1 MFSGLPSLRRP
12 SRRAFLGGLGS
23 LAVLPAFAKL
33 DAQASYFL
41 PFRDGSSLV
50 FYLALSN
57 VLNRANVIDYEYT
70 ADYAERTERTTNF
83 RRSVYFGVTVTLT
96 P

>member
-1 MFSGLPSLRRP
+1 MEGQDYYLPIEGP
-12 SRRAFLGGLGS
+12 VGS
-23 LAVLPAFAKL
+23 ERLPAFAKL

-41 PFRDGSSLV
+41 PFRDGSSAT

-70 ADYAERTERTTNF
+70 ADYAERTERTTHF
-83 RRSVYFGVTVTLT
+83 RRSVYFGVTVTLN